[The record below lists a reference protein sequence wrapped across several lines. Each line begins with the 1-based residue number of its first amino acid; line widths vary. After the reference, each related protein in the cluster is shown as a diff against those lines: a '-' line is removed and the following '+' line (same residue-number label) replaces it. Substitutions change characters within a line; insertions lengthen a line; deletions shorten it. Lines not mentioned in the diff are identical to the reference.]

1 MNPVYRITD
10 KLYKQMN
17 GGFFLIH
24 TITTTFLSLLIL
36 GKLIGI
42 LNILLGRYTSPFVSY
57 FTVTPIDSYQIND
70 LTKEKQTKF
79 KRLATLSGMIDIFIF
94 IIVFLIISKV
104 ETEVILLFAVILYA
118 NDTFFSNYMK
128 KNLRLNY

>member
-1 MNPVYRITD
+1 M
-10 KLYKQMN
+10 
-17 GGFFLIH
+17 IH

-57 FTVTPIDSYQIND
+57 FTVAPIDSYQINE

-79 KRLATLSGMIDIFIF
+79 KRLAILSGLVDIFIS
-94 IIVFLIISKV
+94 IIVILILSKV
-104 ETEVILLFAVILYA
+104 ETEVILLFAFILYA
-118 NDTFFSNYMK
+118 NGTFFSNYME